1 MPADPVGNLLSSVQT
16 FPFSYQAPFARVS
29 IRITPKIRWNAGY
42 QFYNY
47 AEDFHLFGYNQNF
60 RAHTGFTS
68 VLWSF

>member
-1 MPADPVGNLLSSVQT
+1 VTGLLESVQT
-16 FPFSYQAPFARVS
+16 FPITYHSPMGRVS
-29 IRITPKIRWNAGY
+29 IRITEKVRWNAGW

-47 AEDFHLFGYNQNF
+47 AEQFHLFTYNQNF

>member
-1 MPADPVGNLLSSVQT
+1 MG
-16 FPFSYQAPFARVS
+16 RVS
-29 IRITPKIRWNAGY
+29 IRITEKVRWNAGW

-47 AEDFHLFGYNQNF
+47 AEQFHLFTYNQNF